1 MIQRCFYDILTIKA
15 KKEFTTKSE
24 FCMSVYYQ
32 WIEKGFVSDSQMKYL
47 EKGFNG
53 NSKNRSYYRIIKDT

>member
-1 MIQRCFYDILTIKA
+1 MIQIAFYNILTTKA

-32 WIEKGFVSDSQMKYL
+32 WLEKGFVSDSQMKYL

-53 NSKNRSYYRIIKDT
+53 NSKNRSYYRTIKEG

>member
-1 MIQRCFYDILTIKA
+1 MIERNFYNILTTKA

-24 FCMSVYYQ
+24 FCMSVYRFWQ
-32 WIEKGFVSDSQMKYL
+32 DKGYVTDSQMNYL

-53 NSKNRSYYRIIKDT
+53 LSKNRSYYKN

>member
-1 MIQRCFYDILTIKA
+1 MIERNFYNLLTAKA

-24 FCMSVYYQ
+24 FCMSVYRFWQ
-32 WIEKGFVSDSQMKYL
+32 ERNFITEAQMNNL

-53 NSKNRSYYRIIKDT
+53 VSKNRSYYRY

>member
-1 MIQRCFYDILTIKA
+1 MNIQRKFYDILTDKA

-24 FCMSVYYQ
+24 YCLSVYNFWLNNGY
-32 WIEKGFVSDSQMKYL
+32 ITDNQMKYL

-53 NSKNRSYYRIIKDT
+53 ISKNKSYYGIQQ

>member
-1 MIQRCFYDILTIKA
+1 MIQIAFYNILTTKA

-32 WIEKGFVSDSQMKYL
+32 WLEKGFVSDSQMKYL

-53 NSKNRSYYRIIKDT
+53 NSKK

>member
-1 MIQRCFYDILTIKA
+1 MIERNFYNILTARA

-24 FCMSVYYQ
+24 FCMSVYRFWQ
-32 WIEKGFVSDSQMKYL
+32 EKGYVTESQMHNL

-53 NSKNRSYYRIIKDT
+53 ISKNRSYYRN